1 MDVNETKLKERV
13 PKTIITLPT
22 LGKFKK
28 REVHYSKYVTC
39 KQSLTLNDERQEV
52 SRVEQC

>member
-22 LGKFKK
+22 LGKLK

-52 SRVEQC
+52 CRVEQC

>member
-22 LGKFKK
+22 LGKLKK
-28 REVHYSKYVTC
+28 KEVHYSKYVTC